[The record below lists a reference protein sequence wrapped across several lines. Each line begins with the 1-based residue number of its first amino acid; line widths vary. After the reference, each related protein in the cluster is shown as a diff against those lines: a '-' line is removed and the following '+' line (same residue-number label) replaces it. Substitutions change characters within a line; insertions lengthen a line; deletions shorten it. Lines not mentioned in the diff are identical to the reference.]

1 MHHTV
6 THPVCFDSSIVGAR
20 WLVCFWK
27 NIPDRQPDLGCIANA
42 AKMALTDD
50 TCTDHSLPG
59 LRSVAK
65 PLKST
70 SPRFE
75 VMTLTSADNT
85 WRGLYDCFPCR
96 RGWEVRFLSSQLS
109 TPVAAPWAKGLDGCA
124 KGWTNHISIPATS
137 TPSIIRRR
145 MEEPV
150 IPRCRVSD
158 VMRSSPAQASTLN
171 TKST

>member
-1 MHHTV
+1 MHRTV
-6 THPVCFDSSIVGAR
+6 TYPVCFDSSIVGAR

-50 TCTDHSLPG
+50 TWADHSLPRF
-59 LRSVAK
+59 RSLAK

-96 RGWEVRFLSSQLS
+96 RGWEVHFCLGNRVLQS
-109 TPVAAPWAKGLDGCA
+109 PPRGPWALTAVRKDGRVTPQYPQLPPRASSDGAHGGAKRHLDV
-124 KGWTNHISIPATS
+124 
-137 TPSIIRRR
+137 RFR
-145 MEEPV
+145 M
-150 IPRCRVSD
+150 
-158 VMRSSPAQASTLN
+158 
-171 TKST
+171 